1 MTKGLERNPLESKN
15 KADLK
20 CYVGVLEFWCWDQ
33 YYVYLTCR
41 DSNISKTHIFSA
53 LPFTIELDKQRCVNL
68 DKLQK
73 NVPIRYFW
81 EPFTHNKKVL
91 VEIMV
96 EGKWIPIYARRGWK
110 HERRGR

>member
-1 MTKGLERNPLESKN
+1 MSKGLERKPLESRD

-20 CYVGVLEFWCWDQ
+20 CYVGVLTFWYWNQ
-33 YYVYLTCR
+33 YYVYLSIR
-41 DSNISKTHIFSA
+41 DAKPSETHIFSA

-81 EPFTHNKKVL
+81 EPFTFNKKVL
-91 VEIMV
+91 VEIYV
-96 EGKWIPIYARRGWK
+96 KGKWIPIYRRRGGSG
-110 HERRGR
+110 ERGR

>member
-1 MTKGLERNPLESKN
+1 MNKGLRRNPLESRD

-20 CYVGVLEFWCWDQ
+20 CYVGILEFWCWN
-33 YYVYLTCR
+33 YYNVYLTCR
-41 DSNISKTHIFSA
+41 DSNVSKTHIFSA

-73 NVPIRYFW
+73 GVPIRYFW

-91 VEIMV
+91 VEIYV
-96 EGKWIPIYARRGWK
+96 KGTWIPIYRKRRLRK
-110 HERRGR
+110 R